1 MAYFNRSEFISK
13 MKNPKVG
20 QLTKIIPDTVKTIED
35 LLLFLIAET
44 FYSRFNRLIN
54 DSQKN

>member
-1 MAYFNRSEFISK
+1 MAYFNRGEFISK
-13 MKNPKVG
+13 MKNPKAG

-35 LLLFLIAET
+35 LLLFLITET